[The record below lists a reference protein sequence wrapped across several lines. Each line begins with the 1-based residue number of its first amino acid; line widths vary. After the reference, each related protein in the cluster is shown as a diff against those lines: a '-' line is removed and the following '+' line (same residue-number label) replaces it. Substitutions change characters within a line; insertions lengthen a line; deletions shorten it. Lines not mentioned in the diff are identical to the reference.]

1 MRTTMKPVTIAPI
14 MVLIPPSR
22 KIVRIAAVK
31 DMLCVN
37 RGSCA
42 VTARTGGSMK
52 TRSHFRIPIHTR
64 NTCSSGG

>member
-1 MRTTMKPVTIAPI
+1 MRTTTNPVTIA
-14 MVLIPPSR
+14 LITDLTPRSR
-22 KIVRIAAVK
+22 KIVRIAVVK
-31 DMLCVN
+31 DTLCEN

-52 TRSHFRIPIHTR
+52 TRPRFHTAIHTR